1 MERLEK
7 EKEKETTEVAKYKCE
22 FGNCTFEGTPDGFR
36 WVKGKKEPMKKEP
49 MMYQIT
55 LFRINEKGQREIAE
69 VIPGKGA
76 RPVTLHWT
84 HAFQVAN
91 LIKEKQ
97 KKGDAFEFEMKSLKK
112 ALSDDDFNLK
122 VKYWEML
129 ERREVEEPSPQM
141 TEKMGERCGVPV
153 GGIHSDR
160 IVRFYLNRKNQVVG
174 LCSRCVAAFAQVHPS
189 HLRISKNREK
199 LEEIANKRA
208 RDSEELERISFLL
221 AKGYR
226 LCPKKSRP
234 KNRRNRQE
242 GEKKIWRGKEGRR
255 RDNEVNVEEEEE
267 KLNPDNSDPVPTTLT
282 PTPNRGE
289 SLGSILASKPTSK
302 INLQKIKNKINS

>member
-1 MERLEK
+1 
-7 EKEKETTEVAKYKCE
+7 
-22 FGNCTFEGTPDGFR
+22 
-36 WVKGKKEPMKKEP
+36 
-49 MMYQIT
+49 
-55 LFRINEKGQREIAE
+55 
-69 VIPGKGA
+69 
-76 RPVTLHWT
+76 
-84 HAFQVAN
+84 
-91 LIKEKQ
+91 
-97 KKGDAFEFEMKSLKK
+97 
-112 ALSDDDFNLK
+112 
-122 VKYWEML
+122 ML

-141 TEKMGERCGVPV
+141 TETGEDRCGVPI
-153 GGIHSDR
+153 GTHSDK
-160 IVRFYLNRKNQVVG
+160 IVAFHLNRKNQVVG
-174 LCSRCVAAFAQVHPS
+174 LCSRCTAAWNKVRPS
-189 HLRISKNREK
+189 HVRISKNRER

-226 LCPKKSRP
+226 VCPKNTP

-289 SLGSILASKPTSK
+289 SLGSILASKPTSQE
-302 INLQKIKNKINS
+302 NLQKIQKRLTEKINS